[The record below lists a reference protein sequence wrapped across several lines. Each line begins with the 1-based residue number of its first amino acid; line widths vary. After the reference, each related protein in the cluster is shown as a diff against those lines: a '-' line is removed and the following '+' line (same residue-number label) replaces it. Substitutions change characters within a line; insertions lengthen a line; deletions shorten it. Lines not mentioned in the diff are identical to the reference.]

1 MPNDAL
7 PKRLCDLV
15 MKGGVTSGVVYPLAV
30 CELAKLYSFKNIGG
44 TSAGAIAAAA
54 TAAAEYARRSSA
66 PAPAGFE
73 MLAALP
79 AFLGQPGQL
88 VSMFAPSPRLASL
101 FAIVTAVLRA
111 RTAPRILLAITGQ
124 LLRTYWVFALVLGAA
139 VLLADQV
146 LLDAL
151 SGVRRA
157 FALGATIV
165 VAVVAFLGVISLI
178 LYRKITRDIPDNFY
192 ALSKGFDPSV
202 DLGNARAPL
211 TNWLTRYLN
220 ELAGKPL
227 SQGPLTFGD
236 LYRAPRLPIDPDAPT
251 GPARTINLEMMTT
264 ALNHGRPYRLP
275 FQHPNGIFFFTR
287 EEFEQVFPKVVVDHM
302 VRHARVDG
310 SATPVVEGGG
320 PQLYG
325 FPGAENVPVVV
336 ATRMSLSFPLLLSA
350 VPLYAVDFT
359 RAANRKSKADEEE
372 GDPPEG
378 LAKPRTAERC
388 WFSDGGICSNLPI
401 HFFDAPLPRWP
412 TFGINLK
419 EFHPEHQTEEE
430 AVYLPSRAN
439 ANAQVF
445 WNRFEK
451 PESRFSGFLF
461 AILNTMQNWR
471 DNCQSRIPGYRD
483 RLAHISQRDDEGG
496 LNLNM
501 LPDTIG
507 NLSKRGQRAG
517 KKLVERFGETPGGEP
532 APGWPDHRWVRFRS
546 STALTIE
553 WLRLLERGFGNPV
566 ASDQTL
572 EAMLCRGPE
581 VPPEIYQLRP
591 HQAPRAQAAVSELMR
606 VAGDLIK
613 ENGGLEDGPRP
624 TPELRITPSI

>member
-1 MPNDAL
+1 MPAHAA

-30 CELAKLYSFKNIGG
+30 CELARLYSFKNIGG

-54 TAAAEYARRSSA
+54 AAAAEYARRTSA
-66 PAPAGFE
+66 PAPAGFG

-101 FAIVTAVLRA
+101 FAIVTAALRA
-111 RTAPRILLAITGQ
+111 RTAPRILLAITRQ
-124 LLRTYWVFALVLGAA
+124 LLRTYWAFALVLGAA
-139 VLLADQV
+139 VLVSDQM

-151 SGVRRA
+151 GGLRRA
-157 FALGATIV
+157 YALGATIV
-165 VAVVAFLGVISLI
+165 VAVVAFLGVVALI
-178 LYRKITRDIPDNFY
+178 LYRTITRDIPDNFY

-202 DLGNARAPL
+202 DLANARAPL

-220 ELAGKPL
+220 EIAGKPL

-236 LYRAPRLPIDPDAPT
+236 LYRAPRLPIDPEAR
-251 GPARTINLEMMTT
+251 GGSARTINLEMMTT

-275 FQHPNGIFFFTR
+275 FQDPNNIFFFSR
-287 EEFEQVFPKVVVDHM
+287 EEFEQVFPEIVVDHM
-302 VRHARVDG
+302 VRYARVDR
-310 SATPVVEGGG
+310 SPAPVVEGGG

-325 FPGAENVPVVV
+325 FPEAENVPVVV

-359 RAANRKSKADEEE
+359 RAANKKSKEADEE
-372 GDPPEG
+372 GAASGGPP
-378 LAKPRTAERC
+378 KPRTAERC

-419 EFHPEHQTEEE
+419 EFHPEYHTEEE

-451 PESRFSGFLF
+451 PGTRFSGFLF
-461 AILNTMQNWR
+461 AIINTMQNWR
-471 DNCQSRIPGYRD
+471 DNCQSRMPGYRD
-483 RLAHISQRDDEGG
+483 RLAHISQREDEGG

-501 LPDTIG
+501 LPDTIAS
-507 NLSKRGQRAG
+507 LSERGQRAG
-517 KKLVERFGETPGGEP
+517 RRLVERFGETSDGEP

-566 ASDQTL
+566 PSDETFV
-572 EAMLCRGPE
+572 AMLCRGPK
-581 VPPEIYQLRP
+581 VPPDIYPLRA
-591 HQAPRAQAAVSELMR
+591 HDVARAQAAVSELMR
-606 VAGDLIK
+606 VAGDLVK